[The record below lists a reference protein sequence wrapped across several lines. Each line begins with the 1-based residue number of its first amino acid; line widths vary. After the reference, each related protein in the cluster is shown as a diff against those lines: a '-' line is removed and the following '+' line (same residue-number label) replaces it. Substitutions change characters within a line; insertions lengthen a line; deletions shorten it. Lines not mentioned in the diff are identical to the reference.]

1 MPTPNSLK
9 AIFSPENFYHIV
21 CKSTDGLLLFHDNTD
36 CQVFKQRLKKFTG
49 DILDVW
55 SFCLIPNHTHH
66 IVKTKSIEAVVKFVS
81 SMPTENMTIAMK
93 AFVAEPSNESH
104 FNKVIERQMNS
115 FLVSYANYINN
126 RYQRKG
132 SIFQKPF
139 KRIKIEDEAHL
150 HQAIIYTNANA
161 QKHDLIANYKEYSFS
176 SYKSVLENDEYFI
189 NAKDII
195 AFFKG
200 LEKFVLLHD
209 EQVAYFYQRNWPNSK
224 LE

>member
-1 MPTPNSLK
+1 
-9 AIFSPENFYHIV
+9 
-21 CKSTDGLLLFHDNTD
+21 
-36 CQVFKQRLKKFTG
+36 
-49 DILDVW
+49 
-55 SFCLIPNHTHH
+55 
-66 IVKTKSIEAVVKFVS
+66 
-81 SMPTENMTIAMK
+81 MPTENMTIAMK